1 MEIKNYK
8 IKQKIGKG
16 GMATVYLGEHI
27 SLKRDAALKIM
38 SPELAANKQFE
49 QSFLKEGEIVAKLEH
64 PNIVGIYDIGK
75 TEDNASS
82 FMAMEYL
89 RGGSLKEK
97 LESNE
102 SNYQGLEYQQC
113 EDILTQVGAG
123 LGHAHQHDFVHRDIK
138 PANILFRQ
146 DGTAVL
152 TDFGIAKLQD
162 STGDLTRLG
171 YTLGTLQYMSPEQAS
186 TTELDQRSDIYSL
199 GLVFY
204 EMLTG
209 HKAYNADT
217 TAQAIYQHVNEPP
230 PHLPSQYAYLQT
242 VIDKVLAKN
251 PDDRFST
258 VDEFV
263 NAVKNVDKNAYLAND
278 KTVIYNVAA
287 PVKMVKQ
294 TVNSSQSSKSS
305 PSLVK
310 HPLFI
315 SSIVGVIALSIFA
328 FLLSSG
334 GDDDINL
341 AGNTANSDFISENS
355 IKIEASKDVEANLEK
370 NLQEQEIKGQ
380 LATTGVD
387 AESSIEIDTENSIE
401 TEKPSKSDKPEKAKF
416 GILKLKAIS
425 QKTGKRTKADFIVK
439 QIDKTA
445 FQHQSPNTSLSY
457 AVLNILI
464 SPAVAQKT
472 YSMKKGTK
480 KLRVLNVYSA
490 QFKLAVGHYKI
501 TVRNKYSS
509 VIKTISVQSDQ
520 TLSKEII
527 LKSKPKPV
535 EEVSSTPPNKPTPV
549 TSETESPTDNTGN
562 PTTNNSDNTAPN
574 IDNNAGNPTDNS
586 SDNTDPNI
594 DNNAGN
600 PTDNN
605 SNNTDSNAGNP
616 TANNSNNTDP
626 NTDSNAGN
634 PTDNNSDNTDPNIN
648 NNAGNPTDN
657 TDPNIDSNSDNNM
670 PSTENNSVDE
680 NPDSNVST
688 ENQPLPVLLDKLKIP
703 KEIQEVIKIIK

>member
-1 MEIKNYK
+1 MKIKNYK
-8 IKQKIGKG
+8 IKQEIGKG

-64 PNIVGIYDIGK
+64 LNIVGIYDIGR
-75 TEDNASS
+75 TEDDASS

-97 LESNE
+97 IDNNE
-102 SNYQGLEYQQC
+102 SNHQGLEYQQC

-162 STGDLTRLG
+162 SVGDLTRLG

-230 PHLPSQYAYLQT
+230 PYLPNQYAYLQP

-258 VDEFV
+258 VDDFV
-263 NAVKNVDKNAYLAND
+263 TAVKNVDKNAYLADD
-278 KTVIYNVAA
+278 KTVIYNAA
-287 PVKMVKQ
+287 TPVKMAKQ
-294 TVNSSQSSKSS
+294 TVSSSQSGKSS
-305 PSLVK
+305 SSLVK

-315 SSIVGVIALSIFA
+315 SSIIGVIALSVFA
-328 FLLSSG
+328 FLLSSAEE
-334 GDDDINL
+334 DDSNL
-341 AGNTANSDFISENS
+341 ASNATNSNFISENS
-355 IKIEASKDVEANLEK
+355 IKIEASKDIDTNSEENLK
-370 NLQEQEIKGQ
+370 EQEPKGQ
-380 LATTGVD
+380 LENTEID
-387 AESSIEIDTENSIE
+387 AESNIKIDTENSIE
-401 TEKPSKSDKPEKAKF
+401 VEKPSKPDKPEKAKF

-425 QKTGKRTKADFIVK
+425 QKTGKPIKADFIVK
-439 QIDKTA
+439 RIDKTA
-445 FQHQSPNTSLSY
+445 FQQQSSNTSLSH

-464 SPAVAQKT
+464 SPAAAQKT

-480 KLRVLNVYSA
+480 KLRVLDVYSA

-501 TVRNKYSS
+501 TVKNTYSS
-509 VIKTISVQSDQ
+509 VRKTVSIQSDQ
-520 TLSKEII
+520 ALSKEII
-527 LKSKPKPV
+527 LKSKPEPKLEPV
-535 EEVSSTPPNKPTPV
+535 EEVSSTPPNQPTPV
-549 TSETESPTDNTGN
+549 TSETESPDPTDNNPNTGN
-562 PTTNNSDNTAPN
+562 PTNSNSDNTV
-574 IDNNAGNPTDNS
+574 
-586 SDNTDPNI
+586 
-594 DNNAGN
+594 
-600 PTDNN
+600 
-605 SNNTDSNAGNP
+605 
-616 TANNSNNTDP
+616 P
-626 NTDSNAGN
+626 NTDSNVGN
-634 PTDNNSDNTDPNIN
+634 PTDNNSDNTAPNTDSN
-648 NNAGNPTDN
+648 VGNPIDN
-657 TDPNIDSNSDNNM
+657 NSDSTIPNTDSNSDNNM
-670 PSTENNSVDE
+670 PSTGDNSVDE
-680 NPDSNVST
+680 NPDSNTST
-688 ENQPLPVLLDKLKIP
+688 ENQPLPILLDKLKIP